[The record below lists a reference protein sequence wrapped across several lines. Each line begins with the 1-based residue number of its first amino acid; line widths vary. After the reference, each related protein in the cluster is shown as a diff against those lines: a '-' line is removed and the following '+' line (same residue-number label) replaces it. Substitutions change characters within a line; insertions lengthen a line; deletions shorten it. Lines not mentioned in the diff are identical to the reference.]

1 MSSLDGT
8 ELAASIRH
16 TTKERATA
24 LLQQGIT
31 PTLAVVVA
39 TNDEQTAWYV
49 RSIAK
54 AAATCNIETRII
66 NLGGDA
72 TATQIT
78 DALTQSAND
87 PKVHG
92 IILQTPLP
100 VGTNESELTRL
111 IPPGKDVDGANS
123 VSTGRLARGLPAFA
137 PATAEAVMQLLE
149 YHQVPIEGCHAV
161 IVGRSHVV
169 GKPVSLLLLEK
180 NATVTI
186 CHSKTRNL
194 AIHTSR
200 ADIIIAAA
208 GRAGLVTPEH
218 VRDGAV
224 VIDVGTNVTAE
235 GNLVGDVDP
244 AVAEHAALSPVP
256 GGVGPV
262 TSALILQHTITAV
275 ESTPTTI

>member
-1 MSSLDGT
+1 MSTLDGT
-8 ELAASIRH
+8 ELAATIRH
-16 TTKERATA
+16 LTKERAA
-24 LLQQGIT
+24 ELIQQGIA
-31 PTLAVVVA
+31 PTLAVIVA
-39 TNDEQTAWYV
+39 TNDEQAAWYV

-54 AAATCNIETRII
+54 TAATCNIETRII

-72 TATQIT
+72 TAAQIA
-78 DALTQSAND
+78 DALTQSADD

-100 VGTNESELTRL
+100 IGTNEPELTRL
-111 IPPGKDVDGANS
+111 IPPGKDVDGANF
-123 VSTGRLARGLPAFA
+123 VSTGRLVRGLPAFA
-137 PATAEAVMQLLE
+137 PATAEAVMRLLE
-149 YHQVPIEGCHAV
+149 YHQVPIEGSHV
-161 IVGRSHVV
+161 VVVGRSHVV

-208 GRAGLVTPEH
+208 GRAGLITTEH
-218 VRDGAV
+218 VRDGAT

-235 GNLVGDVDP
+235 GSLIGDVDP
-244 AVAEHAALSPVP
+244 AVTERAALSPVP

-262 TSALILQHTITAV
+262 TSALILQHTVTAV
-275 ESTPTTI
+275 ETTPATT